1 MAVKKVA
8 IIGCGVGGL
17 TAIKCCLDAG
27 LQPTCFEQQSK
38 FGGIWNYTDGPRPN
52 LGSVHA
58 STITN
63 VSKATICYSDYPMP
77 KEWPNYMHHSMFMK
91 YLEMYAKEFEL
102 ERYVKLNTTV
112 ERLSKAADHETTGRW
127 LVSYTRKSE
136 DGKVTEENHKGE
148 TIEETFDAVMICVG
162 HLCYPA
168 TPKFPGME
176 DFKGVQVHSGNYR
189 SFHPFVGKRVVVV
202 GSSYSAGD
210 ISIELSLHASQV
222 YLSTRQ
228 GSYVVKRLVPGSTK
242 PFDHQITRQESF
254 VNKYFN
260 RSLFKGVLNTEY
272 DFVRL
277 GLQPTGVAM
286 VQQFPFF
293 EELPTRIMSGRV
305 IVKGALKELRGSS
318 VVFDGE
324 DVVDNIDAIVY
335 ATGFDLKFPFASD
348 LIEVENGHY
357 TRLYKHIFI
366 PDADQQTLAVIGL
379 METIGAHPPIWEI
392 QARVA
397 CEVFAGRCVLPSK
410 ADRVAEC
417 VAEEEYL
424 TKIGRP
430 KEKFLYGVMNIPYM
444 DEVSALIGAKPN
456 LWSIFLRDPKLAYC
470 CFYGPGIGAQYRL
483 QGPNTWK
490 GAKNVIKSVEE
501 DYQYPLKVKRCEP
514 MMAKKES
521 SYLFWVLVVVF
532 GALLAYFLR
541 YLL

>member
-91 YLEMYAKEFEL
+91 YLEMYAKEFDL

-202 GSSYSAGD
+202 GSSYSAG
-210 ISIELSLHASQV
+210 
-222 YLSTRQ
+222 
-228 GSYVVKRLVPGSTK
+228 
-242 PFDHQITRQESF
+242 
-254 VNKYFN
+254 
-260 RSLFKGVLNTEY
+260 
-272 DFVRL
+272 
-277 GLQPTGVAM
+277 VAM

-293 EELPTRIMSGRV
+293 GEELPTRIMSGRV

-501 DYQYPLKVKRCEP
+501 DYQYPLKAKRCEP